1 MKKVKIIIADDHL
14 LVRTGIISLLKDVPD
29 IETIGEAENGQVV
42 IEKAKKLKPDVVLMD
57 ISMPKVSGIE
67 ATNQI
72 KETNPA
78 IQILILTM
86 HDNEEY
92 ILSSLKQGA
101 SGILHKDTSKD
112 ELVTAIKTVASGKRY
127 FGRSVSQIIVE
138 SLLQKVESSDL
149 SQTQDKVFLTK
160 REKEVLYLIANGLSN
175 QEIAERLGISA
186 RTVDTHKTN
195 LMQKLNIKTTAALAR
210 YAFENNL
217 K

>member
-138 SLLQKVESSDL
+138 SLLQKVDSSDL